1 MLPESHSEPSP
12 AALPKPLA
20 HPDGGFWATASV
32 LLMLILAVLDS
43 SALQVALPQMMHSL
57 RVSAGASVWILISFQ
72 LTLVAFLLPC
82 SALADCIGYRR
93 VFLSGGVLFVAAS
106 LGCALSADMVTLCL
120 TRAVQGL
127 GAAAIYSTNPSLVRL
142 IFPGG
147 KLARGIALSS
157 MTNAISLASGPSVG
171 ATILIAADW
180 RWIFLIN
187 VPIGIAGLIAGSLF
201 LPSSRRQRL
210 VTFGEGLDVR
220 SMTLSVLF
228 LPLFLVGCDRLA
240 FEPLRGLAIV
250 VFSIA
255 VALLLVARQRHRP
268 YQMIPLALFRQPVFS
283 LSLVCSSMSFLA
295 LNAAYTALPF
305 LFEHDMANAMRDV
318 ALYMMIPPLF
328 TAAANAGTVVLLR
341 YVAETHLC
349 SLGMAA
355 MAVGLVSLA
364 LGQPSGLT
372 FYLALALLGF
382 GFGIFQTPNNRMILS
397 AAAADRSGNV
407 SGTLAVAR
415 TIGQTGG
422 STVVSVSLACAG
434 QSGSVVALCI
444 GAASAVV
451 SGVIGLGRST
461 GKR

>member
-1 MLPESHSEPSP
+1 MVPESHGDSSQ
-12 AALPKPLA
+12 ATLPIPLA
-20 HPDGGFWATASV
+20 HPDGGFWAIAAV

-57 RVSAGASVWILISFQ
+57 RVSAAASVWILISFQ
-72 LTLVAFLLPC
+72 ITLVAFLLPC

-93 VFLSGGVLFVAAS
+93 VFLSGGALFVAAS
-106 LGCALSADMVTLCL
+106 LGCALSADMVSLCVM
-120 TRAVQGL
+120 RAVQGL

-147 KLARGIALSS
+147 RLARGIALSS

-171 ATILIAADW
+171 AAILITAGW

-187 VPIGIAGLIAGSLF
+187 LPIGIAGLIAGSIF

-210 VTFGEGLDVR
+210 VTLGEGLDVR
-220 SMTLSVLF
+220 SMTLSILF
-228 LPLFLVGCDRLA
+228 LPLFLIGCDRLA
-240 FEPLRGLAIV
+240 FEPLTGLAIV
-250 VFSIA
+250 AFSLI
-255 VALLLVARQRHRP
+255 VALLLVARQRRQSH
-268 YQMIPLALFRQPVFS
+268 QMIPIELFRQPVFS

-305 LFEHDMANAMRDV
+305 LFEHDTANTMRDV
-318 ALYMMIPPLF
+318 ALFMMIPPLF

-341 YVAETHLC
+341 YIAEIQLC
-349 SLGMAA
+349 SLGMLA
-355 MAVGLVSLA
+355 MALGLVGLA
-364 LGQPSGLT
+364 LGQPGGPML
-372 FYLALALLGF
+372 YLALGLLGF
-382 GFGIFQTPNNRMILS
+382 GFGIFQTPNNRMILG

-422 STVVSVSLACAG
+422 STVVSVSLAIAG
-434 QSGSVVALCI
+434 QAGGVVALCI
-444 GAASAVV
+444 GATSAAI
-451 SGVIGLGRST
+451 SGVIGLGR
-461 GKR
+461 R